1 MKDSEVMKV
10 QCYELRGVRVAEI
23 PKIGEPLK
31 GDSQA
36 IQIISEASAC
46 QPELIII
53 PVERLSDD
61 FFHLKT
67 RVAGEFLQKFVTY
80 RKRVAILGDIAA
92 HLGESHSLRDFV
104 YECNAGTAIWFVK
117 TLGDLE
123 AKLLTLA

>member
-1 MKDSEVMKV
+1 MTV
-10 QCYELRGVRVAEI
+10 QCYEVGGVRVAELA
-23 PKIGEPLK
+23 KTGEQLK

-53 PVERLSDD
+53 PVERLSED
-61 FFHLKT
+61 FFRLKT

-80 RKRVAILGDIAA
+80 RKRVAILGDIAG
-92 HLGESHSLRDFV
+92 HLEESQSLREFV

-117 TLGDLE
+117 TSDELA
-123 AKLLTLA
+123 AKLRALA